1 MVVLASILCYFRVI
15 FGETFHGEQVAMPD
29 DCAAVAFGI
38 NEITSLCHACLV
50 QKAAATHYSS
60 EKFAILPNS
69 SGDFRLNYF
78 WDQYE
83 SLISH

>member
-50 QKAAATHYSS
+50 QKAAVITPRKSLLSCRTAAGISVLIT
-60 EKFAILPNS
+60 
-69 SGDFRLNYF
+69 SGTNTKA
-78 WDQYE
+78 
-83 SLISH
+83 S